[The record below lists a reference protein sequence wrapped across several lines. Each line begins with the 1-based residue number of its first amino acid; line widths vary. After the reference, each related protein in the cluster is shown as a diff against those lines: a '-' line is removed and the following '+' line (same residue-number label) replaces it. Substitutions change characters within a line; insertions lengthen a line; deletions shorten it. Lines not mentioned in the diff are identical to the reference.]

1 MAVEVQGGRYCFIYD
16 VKIPPN
22 TRRRRSSS
30 SSSSSSSRPS
40 PLPASEVPPPSAFPS
55 QNAPVYPPP
64 VVAAHPPVS
73 KKLHKVVLKRKRG
86 RTSDGFDG
94 APPGDS
100 PEQAS
105 EEDPA
110 IAPQETLQAVSEDHE
125 AIPGDRY
132 VPFVHNPMH
141 DFESL
146 IWIGNY
152 FIFNRVVDE
161 PERQQSQ
168 QDLDAQ
174 RSYAYLLFSGDIPP
188 RRDVF
193 DSINSNE
200 FDEQVKHLH
209 PSLHAIGE
217 LMKVWVKVMKVL
229 YVQLEMDPTSI
240 ASSSVKM
247 GIRHHIDPYL
257 MDILD
262 ILKQGDIKVT
272 RFPVAPAVAA
282 PATVIDEA
290 AGPSDTDKLHGDVVP
305 PGTKERLVNVVDKE
319 TTLRPESSTR
329 PVTKKVKTGKSNT
342 KQTTSL

>member
-1 MAVEVQGGRYCFIYD
+1 M
-16 VKIPPN
+16 
-22 TRRRRSSS
+22 
-30 SSSSSSSRPS
+30 
-40 PLPASEVPPPSAFPS
+40 
-55 QNAPVYPPP
+55 
-64 VVAAHPPVS
+64 
-73 KKLHKVVLKRKRG
+73 
-86 RTSDGFDG
+86 
-94 APPGDS
+94 
-100 PEQAS
+100 
-105 EEDPA
+105 
-110 IAPQETLQAVSEDHE
+110 
-125 AIPGDRY
+125 
-132 VPFVHNPMH
+132 
-141 DFESL
+141 
-146 IWIGNY
+146 
-152 FIFNRVVDE
+152 
-161 PERQQSQ
+161 
-168 QDLDAQ
+168 
-174 RSYAYLLFSGDIPP
+174 PP

-240 ASSSVKM
+240 ASSSVTM

-262 ILKQGDIKVT
+262 ILKQPEGDIKVT

-282 PATVIDEA
+282 PATVIDET

-329 PVTKKVKTGKSNT
+329 PVTKKVKTGKGNA